1 MPEVSVVIP
10 VYNVEQYLKKC
21 LDSLINQ
28 TFGDIEIICINDC
41 SKDRSLEILKDYAS
55 KDSRIKIIE
64 LSENQGVSIA
74 RNRGINDA
82 KGNYILFLDP
92 DDWLE
97 FETIEDTLN
106 KIKESDS
113 DIAVFGSNY
122 IDGDKIT
129 INQKQLE
136 YLSEATSKGTKT
148 FKSNFVNYAWD
159 KLYKTEFIKNNNIM
173 FIEHISQTEDVIFG
187 LECLSH
193 KPKVTYIPK
202 CFYNYRINRE
212 GSAMADTSGLVTKQ
226 IEAFKT
232 MLDCNFYI
240 KSNNHFKQFCIDTLI
255 GGVIYFYVLTSK
267 KKFVFNDFLELRKLA
282 PYMKT
287 KISPEILKN
296 NPQYKML
303 NNLTSPNTAN
313 GVSCLK
319 TGA

>member
-122 IDGDKIT
+122 IDGDKI
-129 INQKQLE
+129 
-136 YLSEATSKGTKT
+136 
-148 FKSNFVNYAWD
+148 
-159 KLYKTEFIKNNNIM
+159 
-173 FIEHISQTEDVIFG
+173 
-187 LECLSH
+187 
-193 KPKVTYIPK
+193 
-202 CFYNYRINRE
+202 
-212 GSAMADTSGLVTKQ
+212 
-226 IEAFKT
+226 IEADYIEPYT
-232 MLDCNFYI
+232 YLLDKY
-240 KSNNHFKQFCIDTLI
+240 KKLSNLV
-255 GGVIYFYVLTSK
+255 GIYDEEENT
-267 KKFVFNDFLELRKLA
+267 
-282 PYMKT
+282 
-287 KISPEILKN
+287 
-296 NPQYKML
+296 
-303 NNLTSPNTAN
+303 NL
-313 GVSCLK
+313 
-319 TGA
+319 